1 MASITTRSTAGSGA
15 TVKNLPLSNSE
26 IDSNFLNL
34 NSFKV
39 ETTDAVS
46 INTANAVVRRDGS
59 GGFLSGSIGITGT
72 LDVSST
78 SSFTSNATFS
88 SDVAV
93 NGGDLTTTAITFNL
107 LNANATT
114 VNAFG
119 AATAINFGFAS
130 TTTSSTTN
138 IATNALV
145 GGFTKTINI
154 GTGGT
159 TASTTTINIGS
170 STNGSTTING
180 GLGVGT
186 TSSKTNG
193 EIRAAGDI
201 SSNYSDERLKEN
213 IQVIENALEK
223 VCSLRGVTY
232 TANQLAESFGYTSK
246 ESQVGVLAA
255 EVEKVLPEVVKPAP
269 FDIMLFENT
278 EISRSGENYK
288 TVQYEKLVPLLIEAI
303 KELNKEIQELKGVK

>member
-15 TVKNLPLSNSE
+15 TVKGLPLSNSE
-26 IDSNFLNL
+26 IDTNFLNL

-46 INTANAVVRRDGS
+46 TNTVNAVVRRDAS

-72 LDVSST
+72 LAASGATTLSST
-78 SSFTSNATFS
+78 LAVTGNTTLTG
-88 SDVAV
+88 DLAV
-93 NGGDLTTTAITFNL
+93 NGADITTTATTFNL
-107 LNANATT
+107 VNATAT
-114 VNAFG
+114 TLNIGG
-119 AATAINFGFAS
+119 AATTIALGSATAALTYNG
-130 TTTSSTTN
+130 TS
-138 IATNALV
+138 L
-145 GGFTKTINI
+145 
-154 GTGGT
+154 
-159 TASTTTINIGS
+159 TASDSVTQVKS
-170 STNGSTTING
+170 
-180 GLGVGT
+180 LGVGIAA
-186 TSSKTNG
+186 SSTNG

-232 TANQLAESFGYTSK
+232 TANQLAESFGYTNK
-246 ESQVGVLAA
+246 ESQVGVLAG
-255 EVEKVLPEVVKPAP
+255 EVEKILPEVVKPAP

-303 KELNKEIQELKGVK
+303 KELNKEIKELKGVK

>member
-26 IDSNFLNL
+26 IDTNFLNL
-34 NSFKV
+34 NTFKV

-46 INTANAVVRRDGS
+46 TNTVNAVVRRDAS

-72 LDVSST
+72 LAASGATTLSST
-78 SSFTSNATFS
+78 LAVTGNTTLTG
-88 SDVAV
+88 DLTV
-93 NGGDLTTTAITFNL
+93 NGGDLTTSATTFNL
-107 LNANATT
+107 VNSTATT
-114 VNAFG
+114 LNIGGDATTIALG
-119 AATAINFGFAS
+119 SATAALTYNG
-130 TTTSSTTN
+130 TS
-138 IATNALV
+138 L
-145 GGFTKTINI
+145 
-154 GTGGT
+154 
-159 TASTTTINIGS
+159 TASNSVTRVKS
-170 STNGSTTING
+170 
-180 GLGVGT
+180 LGVGIAASA
-186 TSSKTNG
+186 TSG
-193 EIRAAGDI
+193 EIRAAGNI

-246 ESQVGVLAA
+246 ESQVGVLAG
-255 EVEKVLPEVVKPAP
+255 EVEKILPEVVKPAP

-303 KELNKEIQELKGVK
+303 KELNKEIKELKGVK

>member
-26 IDSNFLNL
+26 IDNNFLNL

-46 INTANAVVRRDGS
+46 TNTANAVVRRDGS

-72 LDVSST
+72 LDASGATTLSST
-78 SSFTSNATFS
+78 LAVTGNTTITA
-88 SDVAV
+88 DLAV
-93 NGGDLTTTAITFNL
+93 NGGDITTTATTFNL
-107 LNANATT
+107 VNATAT
-114 VNAFG
+114 TLNIGG
-119 AATAINFGFAS
+119 AATTIALGSATAALTYNG
-130 TTTSSTTN
+130 TS
-138 IATNALV
+138 L
-145 GGFTKTINI
+145 
-154 GTGGT
+154 
-159 TASTTTINIGS
+159 TASDSVTQVKS
-170 STNGSTTING
+170 
-180 GLGVGT
+180 LGVGLAASA
-186 TSSKTNG
+186 TSG
-193 EIRAAGDI
+193 EIRAAGNI

-246 ESQVGVLAA
+246 ESQVGVLAG

>member
-15 TVKNLPLSNSE
+15 TVKGLPLSNSE
-26 IDSNFLNL
+26 IDTNFLNL

-46 INTANAVVRRDGS
+46 TNTVNAVVRRDGS

-72 LDVSST
+72 LDASGATTLSST
-78 SSFTSNATFS
+78 LAVTGNTTITA
-88 SDVAV
+88 DLAV
-93 NGGDLTTTAITFNL
+93 NGGDITSTAASFDL
-107 LNANATT
+107 LNQPTQ
-114 VNAFG
+114 VNAFT
-119 AATAINFGFAS
+119 AATSIYLGNAAAGIGCVIYSPFLTA
-130 TTTSSTTN
+130 TSAVTS
-138 IATNALV
+138 V
-145 GGFTKTINI
+145 K
-154 GTGGT
+154 
-159 TASTTTINIGS
+159 S
-170 STNGSTTING
+170 
-180 GLGVGT
+180 LGVGSSLTAPT
-186 TSSKTNG
+186 TSG
-193 EIRAAGDI
+193 EIRAAGNI

-232 TANQLAESFGYTSK
+232 TANQLAESFGYTNK
-246 ESQVGVLAA
+246 ESQVGVLAG
-255 EVEKVLPEVVKPAP
+255 EVEKILPEVVKPAP

-303 KELNKEIQELKGVK
+303 KELNKEIKELKGVK

>member
-26 IDSNFLNL
+26 IDTNFLNL
-34 NSFKV
+34 NTFKV
-39 ETTDAVS
+39 ETTDAVNT
-46 INTANAVVRRDGS
+46 NTANAVVRRDGS

-72 LDVSST
+72 LAASGATTLSST
-78 SSFTSNATFS
+78 LAVTGNTTLTG
-88 SDVAV
+88 DLAV
-93 NGGDLTTTAITFNL
+93 NGGDITTDQVTFNL
-107 LNANATT
+107 LNATATT

-119 AATAINFGFAS
+119 AATAIGIGS
-130 TTTSSTTN
+130 
-138 IATNALV
+138 ATATLTYSGTAL
-145 GGFTKTINI
+145 
-154 GTGGT
+154 
-159 TASTTTINIGS
+159 TASNSVTRVKS
-170 STNGSTTING
+170 
-180 GLGVGT
+180 LGVGIAA
-186 TSSKTNG
+186 SSTNG

-213 IQVIENALEK
+213 IQVIKNALEK

-232 TANQLAESFGYTSK
+232 TANQLAESFGYTNK
-246 ESQVGVLAA
+246 ESQVGVLAG

-269 FDIMLFENT
+269 FDIMLFESA

-303 KELNKEIQELKGVK
+303 KELNKEIKELKGVK

>member
-26 IDSNFLNL
+26 IDTNFLNL

-46 INTANAVVRRDGS
+46 TNTVNAVVRRDAS

-72 LDVSST
+72 LAASS
-78 SSFTSNATFS
+78 ATTLS
-88 SDVAV
+88 GTLAVTGNTTLTADLAV
-93 NGGDLTTTAITFNL
+93 NGGDITTTATTFNL
-107 LNANATT
+107 VNATAT
-114 VNAFG
+114 TLNIGG
-119 AATAINFGFAS
+119 AATTIALGSATAALTYNG
-130 TTTSSTTN
+130 TS
-138 IATNALV
+138 L
-145 GGFTKTINI
+145 
-154 GTGGT
+154 
-159 TASTTTINIGS
+159 TASDSVTQVKS
-170 STNGSTTING
+170 
-180 GLGVGT
+180 LGVGLAASA
-186 TSSKTNG
+186 TSG
-193 EIRAAGDI
+193 EIRAAGNI

-246 ESQVGVLAA
+246 ESQVGVLAG
-255 EVEKVLPEVVKPAP
+255 EVEKILPEVVKPAP

-303 KELNKEIQELKGVK
+303 KELNKEIKELKGVK

>member
-26 IDSNFLNL
+26 IDNNFLNL

-46 INTANAVVRRDGS
+46 TNTANAVVRRDGS

-72 LDVSST
+72 LDVSGATTLSST
-78 SSFTSNATFS
+78 LAVTGNTTITA
-88 SDVAV
+88 DLAV
-93 NGGDLTTTAITFNL
+93 NGGDITTTATTFNL
-107 LNANATT
+107 VNATAT
-114 VNAFG
+114 TLNIGG
-119 AATAINFGFAS
+119 AATTIALGSATAALTYNG
-130 TTTSSTTN
+130 TS
-138 IATNALV
+138 L
-145 GGFTKTINI
+145 
-154 GTGGT
+154 
-159 TASTTTINIGS
+159 TASDSVTQVKS
-170 STNGSTTING
+170 
-180 GLGVGT
+180 LGVGLAASA
-186 TSSKTNG
+186 TSG
-193 EIRAAGDI
+193 EIRAAGNI

-246 ESQVGVLAA
+246 ESQVGVLAG

-269 FDIMLFENT
+269 FDIMLFESA

>member
-26 IDSNFLNL
+26 IDNNFLNL
-34 NSFKV
+34 NTFKV
-39 ETTDAVS
+39 ETTDAVNT
-46 INTANAVVRRDGS
+46 NTANAVVRRDGS

-72 LDVSST
+72 LNVSST
-78 SSFTSNATFS
+78 SSFTGDATFS

-93 NGGDLTTTAITFNL
+93 NGGDLTTTALIFNL

-119 AATAINFGFAS
+119 TATTLTIGNSS
-130 TTTSSTTN
+130 TSVSSTTN
-138 IATNALV
+138 IATGAI
-145 GGFTKTINI
+145 GGVLTKTINI

-159 TASTTTINIGS
+159 GVSTTTINIGS
-170 STNGSTTING
+170 SVTGATNISG

-186 TSSKTNG
+186 TSSTTNG
-193 EIRAAGDI
+193 EIRAAGNI

-213 IQVIENALEK
+213 IQVIKNALEK

-246 ESQVGVLAA
+246 ESQVGVLAG

-269 FDIMLFENT
+269 FDIMLFESS

>member
-26 IDSNFLNL
+26 IDTNFINL
-34 NSFKV
+34 NTNKV
-39 ETTDAVS
+39 EITDAVS
-46 INTANAVVRRDGS
+46 ANTANLVVRRDAS

-72 LDVSST
+72 LSASGATTLTST
-78 SSFTSNATFS
+78 LAVTGNTTLTA
-88 SDVAV
+88 DLAV
-93 NGGDLTTTAITFNL
+93 NGGDITTNATIFNLINTNATEINFGSAATSISIGSNSAGGTGCTIPSPL
-107 LNANATT
+107 LNAPNA
-114 VNAFG
+114 V
-119 AATAINFGFAS
+119 
-130 TTTSSTTN
+130 TSVKS
-138 IATNALV
+138 
-145 GGFTKTINI
+145 
-154 GTGGT
+154 
-159 TASTTTINIGS
+159 
-170 STNGSTTING
+170 
-180 GLGVGT
+180 LGVGSSLTAPT
-186 TSSKTNG
+186 TSG
-193 EIRAAGDI
+193 EIRAAGNI

-246 ESQVGVLAA
+246 ESQVGVLAG

-269 FDIMLFENT
+269 FDIMVFEGV
-278 EISRSGENYK
+278 EISRSNENYK

>member
-26 IDSNFLNL
+26 IDNNFLNL

-46 INTANAVVRRDGS
+46 TNTANAVVRRDGS

-72 LDVSST
+72 LDVSGATTLSST
-78 SSFTSNATFS
+78 LAVTGNTTITA
-88 SDVAV
+88 DLAV
-93 NGGDLTTTAITFNL
+93 NGGDITTTATTFNL
-107 LNANATT
+107 VNATAT
-114 VNAFG
+114 TLNIGG
-119 AATAINFGFAS
+119 AATTIALGSATAALTYNG
-130 TTTSSTTN
+130 TS
-138 IATNALV
+138 L
-145 GGFTKTINI
+145 
-154 GTGGT
+154 
-159 TASTTTINIGS
+159 TASDSVTQVKS
-170 STNGSTTING
+170 
-180 GLGVGT
+180 LGVGLAASA
-186 TSSKTNG
+186 TSG
-193 EIRAAGDI
+193 EIRAAGNI

-232 TANQLAESFGYTSK
+232 TANQLAESFGYSSK
-246 ESQVGVLAA
+246 ESQVGVLAG

>member
-26 IDSNFLNL
+26 IDNNFLNL

-46 INTANAVVRRDGS
+46 TNTANAVVRRDGS

-72 LDVSST
+72 LDASGATTLSST
-78 SSFTSNATFS
+78 LAVTGNTTITA
-88 SDVAV
+88 DLAV
-93 NGGDLTTTAITFNL
+93 NGGDITTTATTFNL
-107 LNANATT
+107 VNATAT
-114 VNAFG
+114 TLNIGG
-119 AATAINFGFAS
+119 AATTIALGSATAALTYNG
-130 TTTSSTTN
+130 TS
-138 IATNALV
+138 L
-145 GGFTKTINI
+145 
-154 GTGGT
+154 
-159 TASTTTINIGS
+159 TASDSVTQVKS
-170 STNGSTTING
+170 
-180 GLGVGT
+180 LGVGLAASA
-186 TSSKTNG
+186 TSG
-193 EIRAAGDI
+193 EIRAAGNI

-246 ESQVGVLAA
+246 ESQVGVLAG
-255 EVEKVLPEVVKPAP
+255 EVEKILPEVVKPAP

>member
-26 IDSNFLNL
+26 IDTNFLNL
-34 NSFKV
+34 NTYKV

-46 INTANAVVRRDGS
+46 ANTANAVVRRDAS

-72 LDVSST
+72 LEASGATTLSST
-78 SSFTSNATFS
+78 LAVTGNTTLTG
-88 SDVAV
+88 DLAV
-93 NGGDLTTTAITFNL
+93 NGGDITTTATTFNL
-107 LNANATT
+107 VNATAT
-114 VNAFG
+114 TLNIGG
-119 AATAINFGFAS
+119 AAT
-130 TTTSSTTN
+130 T
-138 IATNALV
+138 IALGSA
-145 GGFTKTINI
+145 
-154 GTGGT
+154 
-159 TASTTTINIGS
+159 TASLTYSGTSLTAS
-170 STNGSTTING
+170 DSVTRVKS
-180 GLGVGT
+180 LGVGLAASA
-186 TSSKTNG
+186 TSG
-193 EIRAAGDI
+193 EIRAAGNI

-246 ESQVGVLAA
+246 ESQVGVLAG

-269 FDIMLFENT
+269 FDIMLFESS

-303 KELNKEIQELKGVK
+303 KELNKEIKELKGVK